1 MGRAIPWTPAEDEWI
16 RMEYPC
22 YGNAELERMK
32 AEDGWPRSKR
42 AIEMRA
48 RELGVRKD
56 PERGYRK
63 PQPRSFWTDER
74 IAWFREFVP
83 GHEEREISDE
93 HERLFGTPLT
103 EGQIGCA
110 KTKFGVKS
118 GTHGGQYRK
127 GNVPANKG
135 RTWDEWMPE
144 ASREGCRRTQF
155 RKGQVSGI
163 AKERDR
169 GLLGIRI
176 ADGYREIR
184 VDPRNATHTMSR
196 WIPLAKFNWMA
207 ANGRDWPDGCKAVHI
222 DGDQLNDEPENV
234 MPVPESLWTIVNG
247 AVPGGL
253 EWHDRESLKAAIT
266 YAKLVSKRRALERR
280 LRSVE
285 GHPWEQDRKFGEGVV
300 GHDGENP
307 YQKA

>member
-63 PQPRSFWTDER
+63 YQPRSFWTDER
-74 IAWFREFVP
+74 IAWFMDCVP
-83 GHEEREISDE
+83 GHEEHEISAE
-93 HERLFGTPLT
+93 HERLFGIPLT
-103 EGQIGCA
+103 EGQIGNA
-110 KTKFGVKS
+110 KTRFGVRS
-118 GTHGGQYRK
+118 GTNGGRYRK
-127 GNVPANKG
+127 GRPPANKG
-135 RTWDEWMPE
+135 RTWDEMGISAE
-144 ASREGCRRTQF
+144 SRERMLATCFKPGELN
-155 RKGQVSGI
+155 GI

-222 DGDQLNDEPENV
+222 DGDQLNDEPENI
-234 MPVPESLWTIVNG
+234 MPVPKSLWTMVNG

-253 EWHDRESLKAAIT
+253 EWHDRESLEAAIT
-266 YAKLVSKRRALERR
+266 YARLVSRRRALERR
-280 LRSVE
+280 LRAVE
-285 GHPWEQDRKFGEGVV
+285 GRPWAQDRKFE
-300 GHDGENP
+300 DGRNE
-307 YQKA
+307 